1 MESGAESRWG
11 PARKFVFAM
20 LCLDALAAGVV
31 WMLALWRGWSS
42 GDEGATAFA
51 IVGAAFVTLGVL
63 SLARASGW
71 SFDSPLRTG
80 GYSLPQPDR
89 YTFADPAARD
99 DARIVGGFLL
109 AAAVL
114 PLATWL

>member
-1 MESGAESRWG
+1 
-11 PARKFVFAM
+11 
-20 LCLDALAAGVV
+20 
-31 WMLALWRGWSS
+31 MLALWRGWSS
-42 GDEGATAFA
+42 GDEVATAFA

-114 PLATWL
+114 PLATWLVLDAVAR